1 MAKNFYI
8 TTPIYYPSAK
18 PHMGHAYSSII
29 ADFFARFKRMDGF
42 DVHFLTG
49 TDEHGL
55 KIQRAAEKKGVKTL
69 EFCDELS
76 KTFKDLSKTLNLTNN
91 DFIRTTED
99 RHKKSVQFLW
109 NELKKNG
116 DIYLSKYS
124 GWYSVSDEAFYND
137 DEIEELDNKKVAVSS
152 KSLVE
157 WVDEES
163 YFFKLSKWEKPL
175 LKFYKDNPDF
185 ISPKSRKNEVIS
197 FVKSGLKDLSVSRKS
212 FSWGIKVP
220 HDDNHV
226 IYVWL
231 DALTN
236 YMSALNYPQVDD
248 ELFKKFWPAS
258 IHLIGKDILRFHAIY
273 WPAFLLAA
281 KITPPKKV
289 FGHGWILSNEEK
301 MSKSK
306 GNILDPIEIIDQY
319 GLDPLRYYLIKEV
332 SFGNDGNI
340 SQDKLEDC
348 INSDLAN
355 NFGNLCQRV
364 ISFTIKNCSG
374 KIPEKI
380 NFEKDDLDILNKYK
394 ENLSKIRLEID
405 NQNIN
410 FYIDYIINSLFEA
423 NKYFNDQEPWKKKD
437 NPLRLNTIVYSTLE
451 IVRKVSF
458 LLYPIIPQSSL
469 KALKIFNLTEKDI
482 DFTSIGDNT
491 FLKQGNSI
499 NKINIL
505 FNKIEKKND

>member
-1 MAKNFYI
+1 MPKTFYI

-29 ADFFARFKRMDGF
+29 ADFFARFKRIDGF
-42 DVHFLTG
+42 DVQFLTG

-55 KIQRAAEKKGVKTL
+55 KIQRSAEKQNIEPL
-69 EFCDELS
+69 EFCNQIS
-76 KTFKDLSKTLNLTNN
+76 KTFRDLSQTLNLTNT

-99 RHKKSVQFLW
+99 RHKKTVQHLW
-109 NELKKNG
+109 KELEKND

-124 GWYSVSDEAFYND
+124 GWYSVSDEAFYNE
-137 DEIEELDNKKVAVSS
+137 DEIEDIDGIKRSISS
-152 KSLVE
+152 KSTVE
-157 WVDEES
+157 WIEEES
-163 YFFKLSKWEKPL
+163 YFFRLSKWEKPL
-175 LKFYKDNPDF
+175 LKYYETHPNF
-185 ISPKSRKNEVIS
+185 IAPESKKNEVIS

-220 HDDNHV
+220 SNNDHV

-236 YMSALNYPQVDD
+236 YISALNYPNTDD
-248 ELFKKFWPAS
+248 VLFKNFWPAS
-258 IHLIGKDILRFHAIY
+258 IHLIGKDILRFHAVY

-281 KITPPKKV
+281 KIELPLRV
-289 FGHGWILSNEEK
+289 YGHGWILSGDEK

-340 SQDKLEDC
+340 SQERLEDC

-364 ISFTIKNCSG
+364 TAFAIKNCDG
-374 KIPEKI
+374 KIPSEIK
-380 NFEKDDLDILNKYK
+380 FQDDDLLILNKFK
-394 ENLSKIRLEID
+394 NNLDNIRSKID
-405 NQNIN
+405 CQNIN

-437 NPLRLNTIVYSTLE
+437 DLTRLNTIVYTTLE
-451 IVRKVSF
+451 IVRKISF
-458 LLYPIIPQSSL
+458 LLYPIIPESSL
-469 KALKIFNLTEKDI
+469 KALKIFDI
-482 DFTSIGDNT
+482 EE
-491 FLKQGNSI
+491 
-499 NKINIL
+499 
-505 FNKIEKKND
+505 NKIELHTITNNEYLTKGNNLNKIEILFKKIEKNND

>member
-1 MAKNFYI
+1 MSKTFYI

-29 ADFFARFKRMDGF
+29 ADFFARFKKIDGF
-42 DVHFLTG
+42 DVQFLTG

-55 KIQRAAEKKGVKTL
+55 KIQRSAEKQNIEPL
-69 EFCDELS
+69 EFCNQIS
-76 KTFKDLSKTLNLTNN
+76 KTFRDLSQTLNLTNT
-91 DFIRTTED
+91 DFIRTTEE
-99 RHKKSVQFLW
+99 RHKKTVQHLW
-109 NELKKNG
+109 KELEKND

-124 GWYSVSDEAFYND
+124 GWYSVSDEAFYNE
-137 DEIEELDNKKVAVSS
+137 DEIETIDGVKRSISS
-152 KSLVE
+152 KSSVE
-157 WVDEES
+157 WIEEES
-163 YFFKLSKWEKPL
+163 YFFRLSKWEKPL
-175 LKFYKDNPDF
+175 LEYYETHPNF
-185 ISPKSRKNEVIS
+185 IAPESRKNEVIS

-220 HDDNHV
+220 NNNDHV

-236 YMSALNYPQVDD
+236 YISALNYPNTKD
-248 ELFKKFWPAS
+248 ELFKNFWPAS
-258 IHLIGKDILRFHAIY
+258 IHLIGKDILRFHAVY

-281 KITPPKKV
+281 KIELPQRV
-289 FGHGWILSNEEK
+289 YGHGWILSGDEK

-306 GNILDPIEIIDQY
+306 GNILDPIEIINQY

-340 SQDKLEDC
+340 SQERLEDC

-364 ISFTIKNCSG
+364 TAFAIKNCDG
-374 KIPEKI
+374 KIPAYIE
-380 NFEKDDLDILNKYK
+380 FQDEDLLILNKFK
-394 ENLSKIRLEID
+394 DNLDNIRSKID

-410 FYIDYIINSLFEA
+410 FYIDYIVNSLFEA

-437 NPLRLNTIVYSTLE
+437 DLTRLNTIVYTTLE
-451 IVRKVSF
+451 IVRKISF
-458 LLYPIIPQSSL
+458 LLYPIIPESSQ
-469 KALKIFNLTEKDI
+469 KALKIFDI
-482 DFTSIGDNT
+482 EE
-491 FLKQGNSI
+491 
-499 NKINIL
+499 NKIKLHTITNNEYLTKGNNLNKIDIL
-505 FNKIEKKND
+505 FKKIEKNND

>member
-137 DEIEELDNKKVAVSS
+137 DEIEDLDNKKVAISS

-220 HDDNHV
+220 HDDKHV

-236 YMSALNYPQVDD
+236 YMSALNYPQVED

>member
-1 MAKNFYI
+1 
-8 TTPIYYPSAK
+8 
-18 PHMGHAYSSII
+18 MGHAYSSII
-29 ADFFARFKRMDGF
+29 ADFFARFKKIDGF
-42 DVHFLTG
+42 DVNFLTG

-55 KIQRAAEKKGVKTL
+55 KIQRAAEKKGLDTL
-69 EFCDELS
+69 KFCDEIS
-76 KTFKDLSKTLNLTNN
+76 KTFRDLSKTLNLTNT
-91 DFIRTTED
+91 DFIRTTEY
-99 RHKKSVQFLW
+99 RHKISVQNLW
-109 NELKKNG
+109 KELEKNG

-124 GWYSVSDEAFYND
+124 GWYSVSDEAFYMD
-137 DEIEELDNKKVAVSS
+137 DEIEEQDGNKVAKLS
-152 KSLVE
+152 KSPVE
-157 WVDEES
+157 WMNEES

-175 LKFYKDNPDF
+175 LDYYENNPDF
-185 ISPKSRKNEVIS
+185 IAPKARRNEVIS

-212 FSWGIKVP
+212 FSWGIPVP
-220 HDDNHV
+220 GNKDHI

-236 YMSALNYPQVDD
+236 YISALDYPDKNN
-248 ELFKKFWPAS
+248 ELFKKYWPAN
-258 IHLIGKDILRFHAIY
+258 IHLIGKDILRFHAVY

-281 KITPPKKV
+281 KIPLPKKV
-289 FGHGWILSNEEK
+289 YGHGWILSGDEK

-364 ISFTIKNCSG
+364 ITFAIKNCEG
-374 KIPEKI
+374 KIPNNTEF
-380 NFEKDDLDILNKYK
+380 NNEDLIILNKFK
-394 ENLSKIRLEID
+394 TNLDLIRNKIDELD
-405 NQNIN
+405 LN
-410 FYIDYIINSLFEA
+410 FYIEFIVSSLFET

-437 NPLRLNTIVYSTLE
+437 DIKRLNTIVYTTLE
-451 IVRKVSF
+451 IVRKICF
-458 LLYPIIPQSSL
+458 MLYPIIPQSSL
-469 KALKIFNLTEKDI
+469 NALKIFSIKENEIDYSTIENHNYLT
-482 DFTSIGDNT
+482 SGRP
-491 FLKQGNSI
+491 I

-505 FNKIEKKND
+505 FKKIEKKND